1 MEELKPNE
9 QRAKTA
15 VLLIWI
21 VLALEALSLIS
32 NYFEYD
38 LLQSFAN
45 GSEIELSAANENDL
59 RQSIIGVAY
68 MIAYIISAV
77 TFIKWFRRAYF
88 NLHTKTNK
96 LTDTE
101 GWAAGAWFVPIVSL
115 YKPYQI
121 MKEMYERTAKLLG
134 DKLQNYE
141 QSNTNHLLGLWWTL
155 WIINNILGQLVF
167 RYTKNAETID
177 KLMTSSIISMV
188 SAIIGI
194 PLAIITVRVIKQY
207 AVMEPLLHELEEP
220 VSKIEL

>member
-1 MEELKPNE
+1 MEKLKPNE

-21 VLALEALSLIS
+21 IFALEALSLIS
-32 NYFEYD
+32 NYFEYE
-38 LLQSFAN
+38 LLKMIAN
-45 GSEIELSAANENDL
+45 GGEIELSTANENDL
-59 RQSIIGVAY
+59 RQQLIAVVYI
-68 MIAYIISAV
+68 IAYVISAV
-77 TFIKWFRRAYF
+77 AFIQWFRRAYF
-88 NLHTKTNK
+88 NLHTKIDN

-101 GWAAGAWFVPIVSL
+101 GWAAGAWFIPIISL

-134 DKLQNYE
+134 NKLQNYE

-155 WIINNILGQLVF
+155 WIINNILEQVVF
-167 RYTKNAETID
+167 RYSEQAETID
-177 KLMTSSIISMV
+177 ELLNSSIISML

-207 AVMEPLLHELEEP
+207 AVMEPLLHELDET
-220 VSKIEL
+220 VSEVAL